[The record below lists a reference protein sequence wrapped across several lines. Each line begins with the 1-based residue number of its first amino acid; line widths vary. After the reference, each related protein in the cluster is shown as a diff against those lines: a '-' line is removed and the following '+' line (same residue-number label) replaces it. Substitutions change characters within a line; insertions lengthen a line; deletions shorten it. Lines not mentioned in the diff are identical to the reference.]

1 MTQNA
6 YSVTQLLG
14 VLKSTLE
21 TNPVFRG
28 FWLKGEIS
36 NFTAHRSGHWYFT
49 LKDDSASIGCVMFA
63 NATNTVSFKPKDGD
77 QVLIKASVT
86 VYPPQGRLQ
95 LAVSSMSLDGIGDLF
110 LRFEA
115 LKRKLHAEGLFDPQR
130 KKQLPMYPQRI
141 GIITGAD
148 TAALKDIQK
157 TLGLRWPGLDLKV
170 YPTLVQGE
178 GAPRQIIEALRHA
191 DKEHHDVL
199 ILARGGGSIEDLWA
213 FNDEL
218 VARQLAELV
227 TPLVTGIGHEI
238 DTTIADFVADYRAA
252 TPTAA
257 AQSVVRDFREVLAE
271 MRQIRTALLRLI
283 TQRLQE
289 SNLKLMPLTDH
300 PLWTNPELLTQES
313 AFNLT
318 MLTQRLLN
326 FGTIV
331 KPKVMFLN
339 QLQQRLHLNALQRI
353 HGETSGVD
361 RHSQRL
367 MSGITQ
373 RLIYDKSDFA
383 SRINLLNAY
392 SPLNVLERGYAVAS
406 QDQITIRSI
415 NQVSLLD
422 QISVRLIDGVMT
434 ATVIGKE
441 PYGKK

>member
-1 MTQNA
+1 
-6 YSVTQLLG
+6 
-14 VLKSTLE
+14 
-21 TNPVFRG
+21 
-28 FWLKGEIS
+28 
-36 NFTAHRSGHWYFT
+36 
-49 LKDDSASIGCVMFA
+49 
-63 NATNTVSFKPKDGD
+63 
-77 QVLIKASVT
+77 
-86 VYPPQGRLQ
+86 
-95 LAVSSMSLDGIGDLF
+95 
-110 LRFEA
+110 
-115 LKRKLHAEGLFDPQR
+115 
-130 KKQLPMYPQRI
+130 
-141 GIITGAD
+141 
-148 TAALKDIQK
+148 
-157 TLGLRWPGLDLKV
+157 
-170 YPTLVQGE
+170 
-178 GAPRQIIEALRHA
+178 
-191 DKEHHDVL
+191 VL

-283 TQRLQE
+283 TQRLQK

-373 RLIYDKSDFA
+373 RLTRDKSDFA